1 MCVISP
7 STLTAFLQASPRTG
21 AALRV
26 KSGLSFLSQRGWD
39 QSGGDTSFTSR
50 GRRGL
55 APEPTRSV
63 LLKPEG
69 CLGSQKR
76 PHRPAG
82 LSKCCPWSGLYRP
95 WSLVAGPTLTFS
107 RHSRR
112 QSSLELRRAQER
124 SAKDSKPPL
133 RNTDSMGGCDGRI
146 SSNTHV

>member
-1 MCVISP
+1 MCVISS
-7 STLTAFLQASPRTG
+7 STLTAFLQVSPRTG

-26 KSGLSFLSQRGWD
+26 KSGLSEGGIRAVETQALPTQREEG
-39 QSGGDTSFTSR
+39 SS
-50 GRRGL
+50 
-55 APEPTRSV
+55 PEPTRSV

-69 CLGSQKR
+69 CLGSQRR

-95 WSLVAGPTLTFS
+95 WSLVAGPALTFS

-124 SAKDSKPPL
+124 SAKDNQPPL
-133 RNTDSMGGCDGRI
+133 RNADSVGGGDEG
-146 SSNTHV
+146 